1 MAKNVT
7 MKKGETIIKCSED
20 HIEHFQN
27 NGFALDDQKPVI
39 KKAEK
44 TKETKEKEILHMT
57 LLKIPL

>member
-27 NGFALDDQKPVI
+27 NGFALDDPTPVI

-44 TKETKEKEILHMT
+44 TKETKEKEL
-57 LLKIPL
+57 

>member
-20 HIEHFQN
+20 HIEHFEK
-27 NGFALDDQKPVI
+27 NGFTIGDLKPVI

-44 TKETKEKEILHMT
+44 TKETKEKEL
-57 LLKIPL
+57 